1 MGSDNSIE
9 KQRFLTKDEIK
20 KESDNFILELFQ
32 KNKGVEGDIS
42 KNDFNRMTNGLIDND
57 IINIIFQLCSSKND
71 KLSKNDFKYFYALL
85 KTKSIDAKI
94 NFLLYFIFEKNT
106 ELESSVYISLVKKYY
121 INSHPLYEIFL
132 NNNIIINQV
141 IEKKKCF

>member
-42 KNDFNRMTNGLIDND
+42 KNDFNRMTNGLID
-57 IINIIFQLCSSKND
+57 ISIIFMSR
-71 KLSKNDFKYFYALL
+71 FF
-85 KTKSIDAKI
+85 
-94 NFLLYFIFEKNT
+94 
-106 ELESSVYISLVKKYY
+106 
-121 INSHPLYEIFL
+121 
-132 NNNIIINQV
+132 
-141 IEKKKCF
+141 